1 MLFGVKT
8 GLIASLSGHTS
19 SVRTVSV
26 LPDGKLVSGSRDR
39 SVRVWQLPP
48 LNAKRRSSKSSS
60 HHDLHSHKDDHN
72 EFSNGGRCLGVIES
86 HENNGV
92 YSVCCLANGNVAV
105 SSEDHCMQL
114 WSLTWIETHP
124 PQAPQA
130 TPTRQTGKRTPSS
143 PLSPSVSTLAPVS
156 NSASLSR
163 PASLNLGRRT
173 IKSSV
178 ILFVFFFVAVS
189 ASGDDGDSGPST
201 SRSDRDRQPSS
212 ESHSRRSSCDSGQ
225 SAVLMKSLLTGSA
238 GKQSL
243 FADEDEEES

>member
-72 EFSNGGRCLGVIES
+72 ELSNGGRCLGVIES

-114 WSLTWIETHP
+114 WSLTWIDTSSSGSSSYSDP
-124 PQAPQA
+124 PDWKTDPFKSAISVCFDFSARVQFGFSLTTCVP
-130 TPTRQTGKRTPSS
+130 KSWPSDQQIACS
-143 PLSPSVSTLAPVS
+143 RGRIVESCSVSV
-156 NSASLSR
+156 
-163 PASLNLGRRT
+163 RR
-173 IKSSV
+173 
-178 ILFVFFFVAVS
+178 
-189 ASGDDGDSGPST
+189 
-201 SRSDRDRQPSS
+201 
-212 ESHSRRSSCDSGQ
+212 RR
-225 SAVLMKSLLTGSA
+225 
-238 GKQSL
+238 
-243 FADEDEEES
+243 